1 MVEELLVDSLWVL
14 VGKQAANSQLLV
26 DEVGHRELLTY
37 KLRGELGRQEPA
49 VAQERWSL
57 WTKWRTGV
65 ILSTRVRQAVRLG

>member
-37 KLRGELGRQEPA
+37 KLRGELGRQEPT